1 MVTALV
7 MPYATT
13 CPTGAVRFGA
23 INERQNWGGY
33 GACWRCYYPRECPHS
48 YDLQRSYL
56 GALEMI

>member
-23 INERQNWGGY
+23 IKERQNWGGVT
-33 GACWRCYYPRECPHS
+33 GPLAV
-48 YDLQRSYL
+48 
-56 GALEMI
+56 